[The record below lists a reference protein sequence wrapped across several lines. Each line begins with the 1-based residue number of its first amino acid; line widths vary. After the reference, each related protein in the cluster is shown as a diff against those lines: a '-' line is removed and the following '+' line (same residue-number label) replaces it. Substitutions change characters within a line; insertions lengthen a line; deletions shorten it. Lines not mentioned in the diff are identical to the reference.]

1 MDVQATQELDASAS
15 ELMKS
20 LYAGYTDAIALFQAD
35 PTAENWRAMKRA
47 YAMFKVAFVAE
58 A

>member
-1 MDVQATQELDASAS
+1 MRGPAS
-15 ELMKS
+15 ELINALWTNCKDFI
-20 LYAGYTDAIALFQAD
+20 TLFQAN